1 MLKGSPARPI
11 ILLFLVLNVLVV
23 VFRRSLTSEGF
34 FVDLL
39 IIGNIILFGMT
50 MLSFYLL
57 YRGLK
62 ATSTPGFLRSVYGSF
77 MIKFFIVLV
86 AVFGYAF
93 MNKGNLNKHS
103 LFTLMFLYLVY
114 TFLEIKTLMKLSR
127 KVNSNG

>member
-1 MLKGSPARPI
+1 
-11 ILLFLVLNVLVV
+11 VLNALVI

-39 IIGNIILFGMT
+39 IIGNIILFAMT
-50 MLSFYLL
+50 ILSFFLL
-57 YRGLK
+57 YKGLK
-62 ATSTPGFLRSVYGSF
+62 ATSTPSFLRSVYGSF
-77 MIKFFIVLV
+77 MIKFFVVLV

-93 MNKGNLNKHS
+93 MNKGSLNKHS

-127 KVNSNG
+127 KVNPNG

>member
-11 ILLFLVLNVLVV
+11 VLLFIVLNALII

-34 FVDLL
+34 FVDFL
-39 IIGNIILFGMT
+39 IIGNIILFAMT
-50 MLSFYLL
+50 LLSFFLL

-62 ATSTPGFLRSVYGSF
+62 ATSTPAFLRSVYGSF
-77 MIKFFIVLV
+77 MVKFFIVLL

>member
-1 MLKGSPARPI
+1 MLKGSPARPL
-11 ILLFLVLNVLVV
+11 ILLFIVLNALVI

-39 IIGNIILFGMT
+39 IIGNIILFAMT
-50 MLSFYLL
+50 MLSFFLL
-57 YRGLK
+57 YKGLK
-62 ATSTPGFLRSVYGSF
+62 ASSTPAFLRSVYGSF
-77 MIKFFIVLV
+77 MIKFFVVLV

-93 MNKGNLNKHS
+93 MNKGSLNKHS

-127 KVNSNG
+127 KVNSDG

>member
-11 ILLFLVLNVLVV
+11 VLLFLVLNALVV

-34 FVDLL
+34 FIDLL

-57 YRGLK
+57 HKGLK
-62 ATSTPGFLRSVYGSF
+62 ATTTPAFLRSVYGSF

-93 MNKGNLNKHS
+93 WNKGNLNKHS

-114 TFLEIKTLMKLSR
+114 TFLEMKTLMKLSR

>member
-11 ILLFLVLNVLVV
+11 VLLFIVLNAIII

-34 FVDLL
+34 FVDFL
-39 IIGNIILFGMT
+39 IIGNIILFAMT
-50 MLSFYLL
+50 LLSFFLL

-62 ATSTPGFLRSVYGSF
+62 ATSTPAFLRSVYGSF
-77 MIKFFIVLV
+77 MVKFFIVLV

>member
-11 ILLFLVLNVLVV
+11 VLLFIVLNALII

-34 FVDLL
+34 FVDFL
-39 IIGNIILFGMT
+39 IIGNIILFAMT
-50 MLSFYLL
+50 LLSFFLL

-62 ATSTPGFLRSVYGSF
+62 ATSTPAFLRSVYGSF
-77 MIKFFIVLV
+77 MVKFFIVLV

>member
-1 MLKGSPARPI
+1 
-11 ILLFLVLNVLVV
+11 
-23 VFRRSLTSEGF
+23 
-34 FVDLL
+34 
-39 IIGNIILFGMT
+39 MT
-50 MLSFYLL
+50 LLSFFLL

-62 ATSTPGFLRSVYGSF
+62 ATSTPAFLRSVYGSF
-77 MIKFFIVLV
+77 MVKFFIVLV

>member
-1 MLKGSPARPI
+1 MLKGSPARPL
-11 ILLFLVLNVLVV
+11 ILLFIVLNALVI

-39 IIGNIILFGMT
+39 IIGNIILFAMT
-50 MLSFYLL
+50 MLSFFLL
-57 YRGLK
+57 YKGLK
-62 ATSTPGFLRSVYGSF
+62 ATSTPAFLRSVYGSF
-77 MIKFFIVLV
+77 MIKFFVVLV

-93 MNKGNLNKHS
+93 MNKGSLNKHS

>member
-11 ILLFLVLNVLVV
+11 ILLFLALNVLVV

-39 IIGNIILFGMT
+39 IIGNIILFSMT
-50 MLSFYLL
+50 MLSFFLL

-93 MNKGNLNKHS
+93 MSKGNLNKHS

>member
-11 ILLFLVLNVLVV
+11 ILLFLVLNALVV

-34 FVDLL
+34 FIDLL

-50 MLSFYLL
+50 MLSFFLL

>member
-11 ILLFLVLNVLVV
+11 ILLFLALNVLVV

-39 IIGNIILFGMT
+39 IIGNIILFSMT
-50 MLSFYLL
+50 MLSFFLL